1 MKMLKKAAAVLLAA
15 AMSIVM
21 LTACGGG
28 SSSVA
33 KTDEQKVEDA
43 YMAVFEE
50 VLGKECTNDVALK
63 AQLKDIFAKNV
74 ADDNKA
80 NPTMGDFNIDEAKQT
95 GSMYSIVVDDKGYA
109 VGLTSDEV
117 NQLNNPQFV
126 KDVAGQYSA
135 LLKSDAVSIDM
146 SKITKVA
153 VAGIKKGDKT
163 YTILGFTIE
172 G

>member
-15 AMSIVM
+15 AMSLVM

-28 SSSVA
+28 SSVA

-43 YMAVFEE
+43 YMAIFEE

-80 NPTMGDFNIDEAKQT
+80 KPARDQFNVDEAKRT
-95 GSMYSIVVDDKGYA
+95 APMYNIVVDDKGYA

-126 KDVAGQYSA
+126 KDVAGQYKGE
-135 LLKSDAVSIDM
+135 LQGIDT

-163 YTILGFTIE
+163 YTILGFTVE

>member
-15 AMSIVM
+15 AMSLVM

-28 SSSVA
+28 SSVA

-74 ADDNKA
+74 ADDNKVKQ
-80 NPTMGDFNIDEAKQT
+80 PMGMFDDDKAKRT
-95 GSMYSIVVDDKGYA
+95 GSAYSIIVDDKGYA

-126 KDVAGQYSA
+126 KDVAGQYKGE
-135 LLKSDAVSIDM
+135 LQGIDT

>member
-15 AMSIVM
+15 AMSLVM

-28 SSSVA
+28 SSVA

-43 YMAVFEE
+43 YMAIFEE

-80 NPTMGDFNIDEAKQT
+80 KPARDQFNVDEAKRT
-95 GSMYSIVVDDKGYA
+95 ASMYSIVVDDKDYA

-126 KDVAGQYSA
+126 KDMVNQYKGK
-135 LLKSDAVSIDM
+135 LHGIDT

-163 YTILGFTIE
+163 YTIMGFTVE

>member
-15 AMSIVM
+15 AMSLVM

-28 SSSVA
+28 SSVA

-74 ADDNKA
+74 ADDNKVKQ
-80 NPTMGDFNIDEAKQT
+80 PMGMFDDDKAKRT
-95 GSMYSIVVDDKGYA
+95 GSAYSIVVDDKGYA

-117 NQLNNPQFV
+117 NQLNNPKFV
-126 KDVAGQYSA
+126 KDVAGQYKGE
-135 LLKSDAVSIDM
+135 LQGIDT

-163 YTILGFTIE
+163 YTVLGFTYE

>member
-15 AMSIVM
+15 AMSLVM

-28 SSSVA
+28 SSVA

-43 YMAVFEE
+43 YMAIFEE

-80 NPTMGDFNIDEAKQT
+80 KPARDQFNVNEAKRT
-95 GSMYSIVVDDKGYA
+95 ASMYSIVVDDKDYA

-126 KDVAGQYSA
+126 KDMVNQYKGK
-135 LLKSDAVSIDM
+135 LYGIDT

-163 YTILGFTIE
+163 YTIMGFTVE

>member
-15 AMSIVM
+15 AMSLVM

-28 SSSVA
+28 SSVA

-74 ADDNKA
+74 ADDNKVKQ
-80 NPTMGDFNIDEAKQT
+80 PMGMFDDDKAKRT
-95 GSMYSIVVDDKGYA
+95 GSAYSIIVDDKAYA

-126 KDVAGQYSA
+126 KDVAGQYKGE
-135 LLKSDAVSIDM
+135 LQGIDT

-163 YTILGFTIE
+163 YTIMGFTIE